1 MHGMAEADF
10 LLGEGVGDVG
20 ETFLGNVVDV
30 SFIVAREA
38 GTVQ

>member
-1 MHGMAEADF
+1 MMEEADF
-10 LLGEGVGDVG
+10 LLKGNVG

-30 SFIVAREA
+30 SCIAAREA